1 MKLILGMQDWSNIQK
16 LVSTTHHFNRVKKKN
31 HIIAVNA
38 EKALTEFNIHTCFQ
52 KTQKKNGKGLPQL
65 VKEHLKKTPTANTI
79 LDGERLNALPLRSG
93 TRHGCLFS
101 SLCSI

>member
-52 KTQKKNGKGLPQL
+52 KTQKKKMEKDFLSL
-65 VKEHLKKTPTANTI
+65 LKST
-79 LDGERLNALPLRSG
+79 
-93 TRHGCLFS
+93 
-101 SLCSI
+101 